1 MGHIRAHSGLPG
13 PLHEGNALADTLTK
27 VIALNLHKKTDKV
40 KNSHKINHQNTA
52 GLRYKFHI
60 LARCVANL
68 WERVCLYF
76 SSGHRFSDLDPGQ
89 TNLSCHSPPETTHSL
104 AAPQP
109 ALASALPS
117 TPHTLLAVP
126 HDLEPG
132 KFVQR
137 VRAGEKRALTEC
149 HADQQGPVGERETP
163 EPRRRRL
170 ARGREPHP
178 STRHGP
184 RSPQPASRVLPPD
197 AGDTAPQGQHLQLLP
212 RTPTTGVLQCRH
224 SDQG

>member
-1 MGHIRAHSGLPG
+1 MGHSCLPMPPPPYGGKG
-13 PLHEGNALADTLTK
+13 PPLE
-27 VIALNLHKKTDKV
+27 V
-40 KNSHKINHQNTA
+40 SW
-52 GLRYKFHI
+52 R
-60 LARCVANL
+60 
-68 WERVCLYF
+68 RVCLYF

-132 KFVQR
+132 KVVQR
-137 VRAGEKRALTEC
+137 VRAREESLPVECPPDQRAPP
-149 HADQQGPVGERETP
+149 ARGERP
-163 EPRRRRL
+163 KPKRLRL
-170 ARGREPHP
+170 ARVCNPRP
-178 STRHGP
+178 SARHRHHG
-184 RSPQPASRVLPPD
+184 PQPAARVLPPD
-197 AGDTAPQGQHLQLLP
+197 AGNTAPLGRCMQLLP
-212 RTPTTGVLQCRH
+212 GAPTTGILQCRH